1 MMKLLS
7 RRAFAE
13 LSVLQASVREF
24 AIDRNVA
31 LRVFRASRNV
41 AVQSAQHEYWLEFS
55 WLDQEYRFAIR
66 KLAAF
71 CARHAAQP
79 GCEER
84 RRA

>member
-1 MMKLLS
+1 MKLLS

-13 LSVLQASVREF
+13 LSGLQASVRDF
-24 AIDRNVA
+24 AYDRNVA
-31 LRVFRASRNV
+31 LRVFRASRDV
-41 AVQSAQHEYWLEFS
+41 AVHSAQQEYWLEFS

-71 CARHAAQP
+71 CACHAAQAI
-79 GCEER
+79 CEER

>member
-1 MMKLLS
+1 MKLLS

-24 AIDRNVA
+24 ALDRDAA
-31 LRVFRASRNV
+31 LAVFRASRAA
-41 AVQSAQHEYWLEFS
+41 AVHSAQQEYWLEFS

-71 CARHAAQP
+71 CARHGTQAS
-79 GCEER
+79 CEER